1 MTTSGEA
8 GGFSVGMKTR
18 PMAVSRVNRTW
29 LYHLAALGLVLAG
42 PVAGAAPPA
51 DPEATVVQELVVTA
65 RAGGPAWW
73 RVANGASTVYV
84 LGVPEALPRG
94 LKWDM
99 TLTRRRLAGARE
111 LIEPPVVTANLG
123 DLFALLNARKH
134 YRSKAPMESALP
146 PGLRARF
153 LAARPRLTGD
163 PRAYSGW
170 TPLVAGLL
178 MVSDFR
184 RRAGLE
190 IREPA
195 GTVTRLARSQ
205 GLRVVAAGT
214 FRAITLIRAAETG
227 QDQSGPACLADALDE
242 IDAGADQIRA
252 AGEGWAHG
260 DVATALGAQRGYE
273 KCLNSLPEGVDVAA
287 KAMTGATTA
296 IAAALA
302 VPGHSVAVVNL
313 RTLLAEGGVLQR
325 LQARGYAVARPD
337 Q

>member
-1 MTTSGEA
+1 
-8 GGFSVGMKTR
+8 
-18 PMAVSRVNRTW
+18 MADSRVYPTR
-29 LYHLAALGLVLAG
+29 LFRLVALGLSL
-42 PVAGAAPPA
+42 AGAASAAAPTA

-73 RVANGASTVYV
+73 RVTNGASTVYV

-99 TLTRRRLAGARE
+99 TLTRRRLRDAHE
-111 LIEPPVVTANLG
+111 LIEPPVVTAGLG

-134 YRSKAPMESALP
+134 FRSKGPMENALP
-146 PGLRARF
+146 ADLRARF
-153 LAARPRLTGD
+153 LAERPRLNTD

-190 IREPA
+190 SRQPA
-195 GTVTRLARSQ
+195 GSITRLARNQ
-205 GLRVVAAGT
+205 GLKVVPAGT
-214 FRAITLIRAAETG
+214 FRAVSLVRAAETG
-227 QDQSGPACLADALDE
+227 LAESGPACLADALDE
-242 IDAGADQIRA
+242 IDAGAGLVRTA
-252 AGEGWAHG
+252 AEGWAHG
-260 DVATALGAQRGYE
+260 DVAAALAAQRGYE
-273 KCLNSLPEGVDVAA
+273 KCLNSLPEGVDVAS
-287 KAMTGATTA
+287 KATADTTNT

-302 VPGHSVAVVNL
+302 APGHSVAVVSL

-325 LQARGYAVARPD
+325 LQARGYTVARPD